1 MDGVM
6 IAVDVVS
13 ISLVIW
19 ILSKLYVI
27 EQRLARIEQFLADK
41 LGAKIG
47 EGDGS

>member
-19 ILSKLYVI
+19 ILSKLYAI
-27 EQRLARIEQFLADK
+27 EQRIARIEQFLSDRFNARLD
-41 LGAKIG
+41 
-47 EGDGS
+47 GDDS